1 MMRHPNIFR
10 LHEESESK
18 DDEIDDH
25 NDDENDLEQE
35 ADAEK
40 EVVYGKPPE
49 VLPPKDTD
57 RVSPNIEMDVHT
69 FFVNSERVIDYLN
82 SLERPSKTAFLLA
95 YECPQEI
102 GYYRILVRSDLL
114 YLKPCSSTFSL
125 HWWHLQELL
134 WFIFTDCFNGTHPL
148 ASHSY

>member
-1 MMRHPNIFR
+1 MLSSKCKSCMNIFSNLGHFCVWVSNR
-10 LHEESESK
+10 NVNLGWVFILQESESK

-57 RVSPNIEMDVHT
+57 R
-69 FFVNSERVIDYLN
+69 
-82 SLERPSKTAFLLA
+82 
-95 YECPQEI
+95 
-102 GYYRILVRSDLL
+102 
-114 YLKPCSSTFSL
+114 
-125 HWWHLQELL
+125 
-134 WFIFTDCFNGTHPL
+134 
-148 ASHSY
+148 